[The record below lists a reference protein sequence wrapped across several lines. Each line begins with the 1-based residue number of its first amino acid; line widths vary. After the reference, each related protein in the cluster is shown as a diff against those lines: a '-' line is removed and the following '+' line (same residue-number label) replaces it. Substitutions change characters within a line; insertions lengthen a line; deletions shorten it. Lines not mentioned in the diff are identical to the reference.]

1 MPHKAVA
8 ESLTPPNRILLTC
21 NRVHNAFV
29 SHGKRRRDFFY
40 YNKKDYRSSFRQN
53 QNHEQDN
60 GILFSLQIPNRG
72 EKNDKNLSRLG
83 LRRSDLQRG
92 FKRLLKGC
100 AIKNA
105 ALKCFRIIC
114 FRSPLFRRRDAR
126 AYRLQTGLRGICLRA

>member
-40 YNKKDYRSSFRQN
+40 YNKKDYISSFRQN
-53 QNHEQDN
+53 QNNEKDN

-83 LRRSDLQRG
+83 LRRSDLQSG
-92 FKRLLKGC
+92 FERLLK
-100 AIKNA
+100 
-105 ALKCFRIIC
+105 
-114 FRSPLFRRRDAR
+114 
-126 AYRLQTGLRGICLRA
+126 RLRH